1 MVASA
6 LHSVQ
11 DWGSNISFAAYKM
24 CDLRQSIYMIVS
36 FTKELYE
43 LTLNQF
49 LYSAPWLDS
58 EPKTEM
64 LYMLAVDY
72 FS

>member
-1 MVASA
+1 MF
-6 LHSVQ
+6 L
-11 DWGSNISFAAYKM
+11 
-24 CDLRQSIYMIVS
+24 S

-49 LYSAPWLDS
+49 LYSTPWLDS
-58 EPKTEM
+58 EPKIEM
-64 LYMLAVDY
+64 LYMLEVDY